1 MAGMNRRAPKRDLT
15 EGPIVKALIRAGCS
29 VVKISER
36 GVPDLL
42 VAYPMS
48 LPYDESDPNFS
59 MTLMEVKTGNAKL
72 TTDEEK
78 FFDAFRG
85 PKIIVRT
92 PQDALIYIGVQP
104 DDCHLYID

>member
-1 MAGMNRRAPKRDLT
+1 MGAMNRHAARRDAA
-15 EGPIVKALIRAGCS
+15 EPAIVKALIRVGCS

-42 VAYPMS
+42 VAYPML

-59 MTLMEVKTGNAKL
+59 MILMEVKTGNAKL

-104 DDCHLYID
+104 DHCFYID